1 MSAEP
6 LPIFPNYIQL
16 RSRSRVPTRMWH
28 AIRIGSVIIA
38 CALVATLF
46 VAPQTGLFLF
56 WRLLIPVLPLL
67 FLIAPGLWRNICP
80 LAALNQTPRLFSF
93 TRGWVLPAWLKEYG
107 FVIGFS
113 AFFLIASSRKW
124 LFNHDGPATALL
136 IIAVLGAAFLG
147 GLLFKGKSGW
157 CSSMCPLLPV
167 QRLYNQ
173 TPLVSVAN
181 SHCEPCV
188 GCTKN
193 CYDFNP
199 GVAYLAD
206 LYDDDRYYSG
216 YRKFFAAAMPGF
228 IMAYFT
234 LPDPP
239 AISIL
244 AMYLQF
250 ALFILISVGIFF
262 LLDSFF
268 KVTVN
273 KLTALSG
280 AVALNLFYWFG
291 LPPWFNAVGRLV
303 GLNLPIWMAWLA
315 QAGILALTI
324 YWIARTYAK
333 EPVFLGQVMRLE
345 ETRIAPGAAR
355 VLHKATQQSK
365 AEITFMPGEMRVLAD
380 SGRTLLEIAESNNQP
395 IEAGCRMG
403 MCGADPIL
411 ILNGMDQLSPMS
423 ADERSTLERLG
434 LGEGARLA
442 CMCRVKGPVAV
453 SLQTKQAQ
461 ASTAP
466 ASRIAD
472 YDAAIQRVVIIG
484 NGIAGVTAAD
494 YVRRQHPECE
504 IHLIGRE
511 RHHLYNRMAIP
522 RLIYG
527 RSAMSGLYLQPDSW
541 YDEHKIT
548 PWLNTLVTT
557 IDRENQRVAL
567 ATGEHLSY
575 DRLILAN
582 GSSSFVPP
590 IPGFGMPGTFVLRE
604 AQEAMEIRAF
614 VQAHGCRNAI
624 IGGGGLLGLEA
635 GYALHKLG
643 MHVSVLERGEWLLRR
658 QLDQRGSS
666 FLRQY
671 LEALGID
678 IVVQA
683 EAGIA
688 NGAQRIEQ
696 VVLKDGR
703 TLDCDLLLIAVG
715 IQPNVE
721 LARSAGIDVN
731 RGIIVDETMRTSAP
745 GIFATGDVCEF
756 QQQIPG
762 LWPVAVEQARIAA
775 INAMGGQASYREI
788 IPVTALK
795 VVGVDLTS
803 IGRFEPRTADE
814 TVIALEDTNE
824 HRYRKLV
831 IANGKIIGAIL
842 LGYPQD
848 AAAVTAVIKQGIDI
862 TDCLDDLNAGRWDV
876 LQDRMN

>member
-1 MSAEP
+1 
-6 LPIFPNYIQL
+6 
-16 RSRSRVPTRMWH
+16 
-28 AIRIGSVIIA
+28 
-38 CALVATLF
+38 
-46 VAPQTGLFLF
+46 
-56 WRLLIPVLPLL
+56 
-67 FLIAPGLWRNICP
+67 
-80 LAALNQTPRLFSF
+80 
-93 TRGWVLPAWLKEYG
+93 
-107 FVIGFS
+107 
-113 AFFLIASSRKW
+113 
-124 LFNHDGPATALL
+124 
-136 IIAVLGAAFLG
+136 
-147 GLLFKGKSGW
+147 
-157 CSSMCPLLPV
+157 
-167 QRLYNQ
+167 
-173 TPLVSVAN
+173 
-181 SHCEPCV
+181 
-188 GCTKN
+188 
-193 CYDFNP
+193 
-199 GVAYLAD
+199 
-206 LYDDDRYYSG
+206 
-216 YRKFFAAAMPGF
+216 
-228 IMAYFT
+228 
-234 LPDPP
+234 
-239 AISIL
+239 
-244 AMYLQF
+244 
-250 ALFILISVGIFF
+250 
-262 LLDSFF
+262 
-268 KVTVN
+268 
-273 KLTALSG
+273 
-280 AVALNLFYWFG
+280 
-291 LPPWFNAVGRLV
+291 
-303 GLNLPIWMAWLA
+303 
-315 QAGILALTI
+315 
-324 YWIARTYAK
+324 
-333 EPVFLGQVMRLE
+333 
-345 ETRIAPGAAR
+345 
-355 VLHKATQQSK
+355 
-365 AEITFMPGEMRVLAD
+365 
-380 SGRTLLEIAESNNQP
+380 
-395 IEAGCRMG
+395 
-403 MCGADPIL
+403 
-411 ILNGMDQLSPMS
+411 
-423 ADERSTLERLG
+423 
-434 LGEGARLA
+434 
-442 CMCRVKGPVAV
+442 
-453 SLQTKQAQ
+453 
-461 ASTAP
+461 
-466 ASRIAD
+466 
-472 YDAAIQRVVIIG
+472 
-484 NGIAGVTAAD
+484 
-494 YVRRQHPECE
+494 
-504 IHLIGRE
+504 
-511 RHHLYNRMAIP
+511 
-522 RLIYG
+522 
-527 RSAMSGLYLQPDSW
+527 AMSGLYLQPDSW

-557 IDRENQRVAL
+557 IDRETQQVRL

-688 NGAQRIEQ
+688 NGAQRVEQ

-803 IGRFEPRTADE
+803 IGRFEARSEDE